1 MSTQTAS
8 DGSLDISGAT
18 LVTAPAVVSSL
29 HAAEKT
35 TLKAAAAVVVPAQDA
50 NFSATQAAV
59 IAAIVDT
66 IASPIDLTAALPAPA
81 SRAASE
87 HYASS
92 PAASYAGYSQVQGY
106 LLACLKPSDRTAF
119 RAFLSLLGTSGVSY
133 AFTGFATPFQDLS
146 AADRVVALKALW
158 AHKIAPVRVLTS
170 AVYGIA
176 VVCLYGVPGNPL
188 WKAIGYESDPGV
200 ERPRPQPEDIWRPTF
215 VRLSA
220 DPVAGTATMS
230 EMKLTCDVV
239 IIGSGAGGGV
249 MAAELAQAG
258 YSVIVLEKALYIHQ
272 SDLPFTEKESF
283 ERLYENK
290 AGLMTDDGS
299 VRILAGSAFGG
310 GTAVNWSASL
320 QLPFA
325 TRQEWAR
332 KGLPYF
338 ASQEY
343 SKAID
348 HVAARAG
355 VSTNAI
361 VHNPANSILMEGS
374 QRLGMPHGP
383 IPQNTAGQAHE
394 CGYCMYGCPY
404 GEKQSTHVTFLK
416 DAAETGNARFVE
428 GVKVERVLHRR
439 GRAAGVVGTVRRRE
453 EDGGGEIKLRVDARR
468 VVVSAGAI
476 HTPALLLRSGFK
488 NKNIGRSLRL
498 HPAIFVFG
506 VFPDREKQVKP
517 WSGSIMTV
525 LNTAVENVHG
535 DGYGAKIEVP
545 ALHPAL
551 FSSLAPWRSPS
562 EHKRIMLNMADTA
575 PFLVLVRDSC
585 DSAGRVTIPNAKQ
598 AFDEPPNIAYAISRK
613 DQQSLY
619 AGVEAAV
626 RALVAAGATEIYT
639 CQPGVPSYLPDAT
652 DPDIMTSQAL
662 TDYLAAVAAWGYKPT
677 WQPLGSAHQ
686 MGTCRLGKSSADGVC
701 RPSGETYDVKGCYVA
716 DASLFPTA
724 SGVNPMLT
732 TLSLAYMTAQSVKS
746 DLASAREEA
755 KL

>member
-8 DGSLDISGAT
+8 EGSLDISA
-18 LVTAPAVVSSL
+18 VSPSTAPAVTSTI
-29 HAAEKT
+29 HATERTVAT
-35 TLKAAAAVVVPAQDA
+35 AAASVFASKSDEWT
-50 NFSATQAAV
+50 ATQAAV
-59 IAAIVDT
+59 FAAIVDT
-66 IASPIDLTAALPAPA
+66 IATPVEITASLPSVVSVAASKAFASTPA
-81 SRAASE
+81 SF
-87 HYASS
+87 YG
-92 PAASYAGYSQVQGY
+92 GYGQALGY
-106 LLACLKPSDRTAF
+106 LNAVVRPSERTAI
-119 RAFLSLLGTSGVSY
+119 RAFLSLLGTSHVSY
-133 AFTGFATPFQDLS
+133 AFTGFATPFQNLG
-146 AADRVVALKALW
+146 AEDRVVALQTLW
-158 AHKIAPVRVLTS
+158 SSRLAPVRVLTT
-170 AVYGIA
+170 AMYGIA

-188 WKAIGYESDPGV
+188 WKAIGYESDPGT
-200 ERPRPQPEDIWRPTF
+200 ERPRPAPESVWRPTF
-215 VRLSA
+215 VTIPSPVSA
-220 DPVAGTATMS
+220 N
-230 EMKLTCDVV
+230 EMKLSCDVV
-239 IIGSGAGGGV
+239 IVGSGAGGGV
-249 MAAELAQAG
+249 MAGELAQAG
-258 YSVIVLEKALYIHQ
+258 YSVIVLEKALYVHQ

-283 ERLYENK
+283 ERLYENQ

-343 SKAID
+343 SNAID
-348 HVAARAG
+348 SVAARVG
-355 VSTNAI
+355 VSTSGI
-361 VHNPANSILMEGS
+361 KHNSANSILMEGS
-374 QRLGMPHGP
+374 KRLGMPHGP

-404 GEKQSTHVTFLK
+404 GEKQSTHVTYLK

-428 GVKVERVLHRR
+428 GVKVDRILKRR
-439 GRAAGVVGTVRRRE
+439 GRAVGVIGTVRRRK
-453 EDGGGEIKLRVDARR
+453 EDGGGEVTLRVDARR

-488 NKNIGRSLRL
+488 NKHIGRSLRL

-506 VFPDREKQVKP
+506 VFPNRQKQIKP

-535 DGYGAKIEVP
+535 DGYGAKLEIP

-562 EHKRIMLNMADTA
+562 EHKRIMLNMPDTV
-575 PFLVLVRDSC
+575 PVLVLVRDSC
-585 DSAGRVTIPNAKQ
+585 DNAGRVTIPNAKQ
-598 AFDEPPNIAYAISRK
+598 AFDEPPNIAYAISPK

-619 AGVEAAV
+619 AGVEAAIRV
-626 RALVAAGATEIYT
+626 LVAAGATEIYT
-639 CQPGVPSYLPDAT
+639 CQPGVPSYFPDLA
-652 DPDIMTSQAL
+652 DPNVMTSQPL
-662 TDYLAAVAAWGYKPT
+662 TDYLKAVAAWGYKPN
-677 WQPLGSAHQ
+677 WQPIGSAHQ
-686 MGTCRLGKSSADGVC
+686 MGTCRLGKSPADGAC
-701 RPSGETYDVKGCYVA
+701 APSGEAFDLKGCYVA

-732 TLSLAYMTAQSVKS
+732 TLSLAYMTAQSVKA
-746 DLASAREEA
+746 DLALAHEEA